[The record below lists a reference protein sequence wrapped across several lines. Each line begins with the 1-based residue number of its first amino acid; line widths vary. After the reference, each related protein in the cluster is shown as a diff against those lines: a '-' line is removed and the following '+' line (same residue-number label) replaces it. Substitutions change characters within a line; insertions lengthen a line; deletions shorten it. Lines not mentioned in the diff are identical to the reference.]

1 MTLACGY
8 GRPVPSN
15 RFLASRQDGA
25 LDATPALLV
34 MYGATMCGG
43 DGGRVLSK
51 YTRRFKLS
59 IISLLY
65 FNNTALQWFLI

>member
-34 MYGATMCGG
+34 MYNA
-43 DGGRVLSK
+43 VNN
-51 YTRRFKLS
+51 
-59 IISLLY
+59 LY
-65 FNNTALQWFLI
+65 FRDLLIRWYV